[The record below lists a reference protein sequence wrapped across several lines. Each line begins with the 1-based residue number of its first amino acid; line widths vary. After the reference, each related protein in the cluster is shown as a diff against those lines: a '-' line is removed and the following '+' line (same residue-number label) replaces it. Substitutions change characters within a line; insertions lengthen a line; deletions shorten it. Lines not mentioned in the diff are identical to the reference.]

1 VPGRTAVVVI
11 DAQNDFLYPDGWYG
25 KGNIDISQ
33 LRRVIEPMIKLLDA
47 APA

>member
-1 VPGRTAVVVI
+1 MVI